1 MRFTNQIR
9 LLTAFFLLTV
19 PLFARTYNTTFS
31 ATENP
36 ICEGSPCN
44 WTVPGSVASQWG
56 NVQTTPGLAF
66 GVSEPTQFG
75 DPTAILTGT
84 WGPDQTLQ
92 GTIKVKTIPAQGE
105 VELRLRMTIS
115 SNNIKGY
122 EVLCPT
128 QNNPGYGIQIVRWN
142 GPNGKYAYLPQTG
155 NTGAH
160 QCLNGDVIK
169 ATITGG
175 SPASS
180 NPVVINVYLNGS
192 STPFTSATD
201 NGTASNPGGAAGP
214 WTSGNPGIGF
224 YDSQDNN
231 WPFFG
236 LSSFMAT
243 DGSVVPPTGL
253 NAVVQ

>member
-1 MRFTNQIR
+1 MRFTNKTPFGIA
-9 LLTAFFLLTV
+9 LFLLTV
-19 PLFARTYNTTFS
+19 PLFAQNYSTTFS

-36 ICEGSPCN
+36 ICDGSPCK
-44 WTVPGSVASQWG
+44 WSVPGSVASQWG
-56 NVQTTPGLAF
+56 NVQTAPGLAF

-92 GTIKVKTIPAQGE
+92 GTIKVNTIPAQGE

-128 QNNPGYGIQIVRWN
+128 QNNAGYGVQIVRWN

-160 QCLNGDVIK
+160 QCKDGDVIK
-169 ATITGG
+169 ATITG
-175 SPASS
+175 S

-192 STPFTSATD
+192 TTPFTSVTD

-231 WPFFG
+231 WSFFG
-236 LSSFMAT
+236 LSSFTAT
-243 DGSVVPPTGL
+243 SGSLAPPTGL
-253 NAVVQ
+253 SAVVQ

>member
-1 MRFTNQIR
+1 MRFTNEIP
-9 LLTAFFLLTV
+9 LLIVLLLLSV
-19 PLFARTYNTTFS
+19 PLFAGTYNTTFP
-31 ATENP
+31 ATGNP

-56 NVQTTPGLAF
+56 NVQTTPGFAF

-75 DPTAILTGT
+75 DANAILTGA
-84 WGPDQTLQ
+84 WGPDQTLT
-92 GTIKVKTIPAQGE
+92 GTIKVTTIPAQGE
-105 VELRLRMTIS
+105 VELHLRMTMT

-128 QNNPGYGIQIVRWN
+128 QNNPGYGVQIVRWN

-160 QCLNGDVIK
+160 QCLNGNVIK
-169 ATITGG
+169 ATITGT
-175 SPASS
+175 

-224 YDSQDNN
+224 YDSRDNN
-231 WPFFG
+231 WSFFG

-243 DGSVVPPTGL
+243 DGSVAVAPAPPTGL
-253 NAVVQ
+253 SAVVQ